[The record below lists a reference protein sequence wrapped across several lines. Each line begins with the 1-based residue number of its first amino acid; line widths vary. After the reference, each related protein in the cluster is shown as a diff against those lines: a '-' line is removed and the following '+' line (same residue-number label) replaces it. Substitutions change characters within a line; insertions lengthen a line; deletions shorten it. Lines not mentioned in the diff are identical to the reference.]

1 MKKKVIVIGA
11 GIAGLAGG
19 YALMKNGFSVTI
31 FEKNSRVGGRMR
43 TESVEGRF
51 TIDTGAQDLH
61 DRRAAP
67 NTFRLIDELGMKDK
81 VVPFAFTS
89 AMVRNGIVHKMPR
102 QKLTAAFRFSGLSL
116 ACQARILKMV
126 QSLAR
131 HHRKLDREKP
141 ENWVTLDTETIEQ
154 YMLREFNEEL
164 LDYFVNPLIRPLA
177 MADPNNLSLIYL
189 FLVLKLEFFC
199 RHHTLKE
206 GIGSLPAKIAEKCS
220 VRLNHTVKKFS
231 GRTA

>member
-1 MKKKVIVIGA
+1 MSKRSIILKKKVIVIGA

-116 ACQARILKMV
+116 ACPGQDFKNGSIPGKTSSKAGQGKTGKLGYAGYRN
-126 QSLAR
+126 
-131 HHRKLDREKP
+131 HR
-141 ENWVTLDTETIEQ
+141 TI
-154 YMLREFNEEL
+154 Y
-164 LDYFVNPLIRPLA
+164 A
-177 MADPNNLSLIYL
+177 A
-189 FLVLKLEFFC
+189 
-199 RHHTLKE
+199 
-206 GIGSLPAKIAEKCS
+206 GI
-220 VRLNHTVKKFS
+220 
-231 GRTA
+231 